1 MRSIFALA
9 DDLTGALEAGAKF
22 AERRFRT
29 LVTTRRERRSDFPV
43 TVVDTESRHL
53 SPEGAAET
61 IADFLPDGAQIIYKK
76 TDSALRGNIASELR
90 ALHRAFPDA
99 RLSYI
104 PAYPE
109 IGRTARAGSVFID
122 GIPAH
127 LSDFA
132 QDRLNPV
139 TTNCVAELLGEDLPC
154 TIYDGE
160 NSGDVRS
167 AVSSVLLRPGCH
179 IIAGPASVAAAIAA
193 HYEPEAS
200 LPKWPTVEKCLV
212 VNGSQHPASTEQT
225 AYALARGYVSS
236 DADASWRL
244 VSPASADGMTPFQFA
259 EATGKAVVGEI
270 GRSSPDALLV
280 FGGDTAFAILQSMK
294 RHDLHPVGE
303 ILPGVPLSR
312 IDGAGLYLIS
322 KAGSFGEANLICRVK
337 GTLHANE

>member
-1 MRSIFALA
+1 MKSIFALA

-22 AERRFRT
+22 AKHRFRT
-29 LVTTRRERRSDFPV
+29 LVTTRRGRRPDFPV

-53 SPEGAAET
+53 SPQGAAEA
-61 IADFLPDGAQIIYKK
+61 ISDFLPDGAQIIYKK

-90 ALHRAFPDA
+90 ALHRALPDA

-109 IGRTARAGSVFID
+109 IGRTARAGSVFIN

-139 TTNCVAELLGEDLPC
+139 STSCVAELLGDDLPC
-154 TIYDGE
+154 TVYDGE
-160 NSGDVRS
+160 KPGDVRT
-167 AVSSVLLRPGCH
+167 AVSSVLLHPGRH

-193 HYEPEAS
+193 YFEPEAS
-200 LPKWPTVEKCLV
+200 PAKWPIVEKCLV
-212 VNGSQHPASTEQT
+212 VNGSQHPASFGQT
-225 AYALARGYVSS
+225 AYALDRGGIST
-236 DADASWRL
+236 DANAPWRL
-244 VSPASADGMTPFQFA
+244 VSPAPSDGVTPFQFA
-259 EATGKAVVGEI
+259 EAIGEALVGEI

-280 FGGDTAFAILQSMK
+280 FGGDTAFAILESMK
-294 RHDLHPVGE
+294 QHDLHPIGE
-303 ILPGVPLSR
+303 ILPGVPMSR
-312 IDGAGLYLIS
+312 IDGAGLYLVS

-337 GTLHANE
+337 EMLHANG